1 MPASPTMQSRVNST
15 QPMATLRAPH
25 LTFKQ
30 RIRTYFLFASC
41 AAVACLGLSSP
52 DSSFDPSPKKFP
64 SLLNC
69 CVAPRFDML
78 TRARYECSTG
88 DVLLARGGF
97 NATRVR
103 TSSNALPYATDTRV
117 GGMSV
122 AMRVSVDGQ
131 RLGSGAR
138 RFHLIYLGPTRT
150 ALRTCRVA
158 MGCLSGDSRL
168 RRTTSRLR
176 DDLNSLAQN
185 RGRDGRGA
193 GCMRSVGSQAS
204 WK

>member
-1 MPASPTMQSRVNST
+1 MD
-15 QPMATLRAPH
+15 PH
-25 LTFKQ
+25 LLSLCQ
-30 RIRTYFLFASC
+30 LRSCSLPRLIVPRQLIRPIAEKVPVLAQLLRR
-41 AAVACLGLSSP
+41 AALRHV
-52 DSSFDPSPKKFP
+52 D
-64 SLLNC
+64 
-69 CVAPRFDML
+69 
-78 TRARYECSTG
+78 TRALRVFDRRRSSGSRRFRRYS
-88 DVLLARGGF
+88 
-97 NATRVR
+97 
-103 TSSNALPYATDTRV
+103 SSNALPYAADTRV
-117 GGMSV
+117 GGMPV

-168 RRTTSRLR
+168 RRTTSCLR